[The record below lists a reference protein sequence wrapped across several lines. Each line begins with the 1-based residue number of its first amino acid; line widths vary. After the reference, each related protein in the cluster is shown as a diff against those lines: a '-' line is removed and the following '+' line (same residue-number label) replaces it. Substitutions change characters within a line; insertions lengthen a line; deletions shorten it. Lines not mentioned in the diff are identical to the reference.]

1 MHQNRYTWL
10 QGITARWIER
20 LLASELRTLGPWTE
34 SAVITAIACGIAW
47 WASPEDPLLFNS
59 DFPWLLLA
67 SLLIALRYGVMP
79 GIFSILGL
87 VIDWSIFADLSQET
101 QHFPRT
107 WFAGS
112 MLLTLIC
119 GEFNS
124 IWNLRAERREE
135 ANTYLSE
142 RLTRLT
148 RRYLLL
154 RLSHDRIEQE
164 LLVKPGSLRD
174 AMLQLRNSK
183 EMGGAETFLP
193 GAEELLQLMS
203 QYCQLEAAAIYLPPD
218 LIGEEPGEML
228 AQIGHPPNLHGDDP
242 MLLEVMEQHTLTHVV
257 EHLERSNHLAIAPI
271 LTASDKLLGILV
283 ISHMPFFAVNQ
294 ENMQFIA
301 LLLGYYADVIYGN
314 ENVQKLQKLL
324 PNLPRQ
330 FVEEVLRVQRVHER
344 IGVTSHVVSFRLKGD
359 EGKQLATEIGR
370 MRRGLDVLCNVERE
384 DEILI
389 VTLLPLAT
397 TAASEGYILRIQ
409 NWLLE
414 RHGKDFAQLGI
425 DIFDID
431 LARNDAIAQLTNIVK
446 DDTTA

>member
-1 MHQNRYTWL
+1 MLPNRYTWL
-10 QGITARWIER
+10 QGVFSRWLER
-20 LLASELRTLGPWTE
+20 LLASELRSFGPWTE
-34 SAVITAIACGIAW
+34 SAIITFVACGLAW
-47 WASPEDPLLFNS
+47 LASPEDPLLFNK

-67 SLLIALRYGVMP
+67 PLLIALRYGVMP

-87 VIDWSIFADLSQET
+87 VVDWSIFANLAEET

-107 WFAGS
+107 WFAGNL
-112 MLLTLIC
+112 LLTLIC
-119 GEFNS
+119 GEFNA

-135 ANTYLSE
+135 ANAYLSD

-174 AMLQLRNSK
+174 ALMQLRNSK
-183 EMGGAETFLP
+183 EMTGGKTLLP

-203 QYCQLEAAAIYLPPD
+203 QYCQLEAATIYLPPD
-218 LIGEEPGEML
+218 ASGEEPGEMIAEL
-228 AQIGHPPNLHGDDP
+228 GHPPALHGDDP

-271 LTASDKLLGILV
+271 LTAGDDLLGILV

-294 ENMQFIA
+294 ENMQFIS
-301 LLLGYYADVIYGN
+301 LLLGYYADVIHGN
-314 ENVQKLQKLL
+314 DNTQKLQEQL
-324 PNLPRQ
+324 PDCPHQ
-330 FVEEVLRVQRVHER
+330 FVEEVLRVRRVHER
-344 IGVTSHVVSFRLKGD
+344 IGVTSHVVAFRLKGE
-359 EGKQLATEIGR
+359 EGKHLATEISR
-370 MRRGLDVLCNVERE
+370 MRRGLDVLCPVERD
-384 DEILI
+384 DETLL

-409 NWLLE
+409 QWLLD
-414 RHGKDFAQLGI
+414 RHGKDFAELGI
-425 DIFDID
+425 ETFDID
-431 LARNDAIAQLTNIVK
+431 LARSDALTKLASLVKAEIAP
-446 DDTTA
+446 

>member
-1 MHQNRYTWL
+1 MLQNRYTWL
-10 QGITARWIER
+10 QGVLARWLER
-20 LLASELRTLGPWTE
+20 LLASELRSYGPWTE
-34 SAVITAIACGIAW
+34 SAAITVIACGVAW
-47 WASPEDPLLFNS
+47 WASPDDPLLFTS

-67 SLLIALRYGVMP
+67 PLLIALRYGVMP
-79 GIFSILGL
+79 GVFSVLGL
-87 VIDWSIFADLSQET
+87 VVDWSIFADMAEEP

-112 MLLTLIC
+112 VLLTLIC
-119 GEFNS
+119 GEFNA
-124 IWNLRAERREE
+124 IWNLRELRREE

-183 EMGGAETFLP
+183 EMGGAEAFLP

-218 LIGEEPGEML
+218 VIGEEPGEML
-228 AQIGHPPNLHGDDP
+228 AQLGHPPILHGDDP
-242 MLLEVMEQHTLTHVV
+242 MLLEVMEQHTLTHVA

-271 LTASDKLLGILV
+271 LTAGDKLLGILV

-301 LLLGYYADVIYGN
+301 LLLGYYADVIHGN
-314 ENVQKLQKLL
+314 DSIQKLQQQL
-324 PNLPRQ
+324 PDCPHQ

-344 IGVTSHVVSFRLKGD
+344 IGITSHVVAFRLKGE
-359 EGKQLATEIGR
+359 EGKQLAAEISR
-370 MRRGLDVLCNVERE
+370 MRRGLDVLCPVDR
-384 DEILI
+384 DDQTLL

-397 TAASEGYILRIQ
+397 TAASEGYILRIEQ
-409 NWLLE
+409 WLLE
-414 RHGKDFAQLGI
+414 HHGKDFAELGI
-425 DIFDID
+425 EIFDID
-431 LARNDAIAQLTNIVK
+431 LARSDALTKLATIVNL
-446 DDTTA
+446 DTTA

>member
-1 MHQNRYTWL
+1 MLQKRYTWL
-10 QGITARWIER
+10 QGVFARWLER
-20 LLASELRTLGPWTE
+20 LLASELRSLGPWTE
-34 SAVITAIACGIAW
+34 TVAITVIACGLAW
-47 WASPEDPLLFNS
+47 WSSPDDPLLLNS

-67 SLLIALRYGVMP
+67 PLLIALRYGVML

-87 VIDWSIFADLSQET
+87 ILDWSLFARFTEEV

-112 MLLTLIC
+112 VLLTLIC
-119 GEFNS
+119 GEFNA
-124 IWNLRAERREE
+124 IWNIRAERREE
-135 ANTYLSE
+135 ANAYLSE

-174 AMLQLRNSK
+174 ALQQLRENR
-183 EMGGAETFLP
+183 EMASAETPLP

-218 LIGEEPGEML
+218 RESEAPGEMQ
-228 AQIGHPPNLHGDDP
+228 AQIGHPPSLGYDDP
-242 MLLEVMEQHTLTHVV
+242 MLEEVMEQHTLTHVA

-271 LTASDKLLGILV
+271 LTANDQLLGVLV

-294 ENMQFIA
+294 ENMQFIS
-301 LLLGYYADVIYGN
+301 LLLGYYADVIYRN
-314 ENVQKLQKLL
+314 DKIQILQKEL
-324 PNLPRQ
+324 PGCPPQ
-330 FVEEVLRVQRVHER
+330 FVEELLRVQRVYER
-344 IGVTSHVVSFRLKGD
+344 IGITSHVVAFRLRGE
-359 EGKQLATEIGR
+359 EGKLLANEISR
-370 MRRGLDVLCNVERE
+370 MRRGLDVLCTLERE
-384 DEILI
+384 TDTLL

-397 TAASEGYILRIQ
+397 TAASEGYIMRIQ
-409 NWLLE
+409 QWLLE
-414 RHGKDFAQLGI
+414 RHNKDYVELGI

-431 LARNDAIAQLTNIVK
+431 LARSDAVMQLTNILRT
-446 DDTTA
+446 DEIA